1 MAKPLQLR
9 PALLAFVTFVIFCSN
24 SGQTGSLKKAFTEGD
39 ENEGE
44 AGRIRKAEREETKE
58 TSLWLVRC
66 LGTGKRN
73 GRNVHGRSM
82 GVKRQLRAA
91 GVGDIDVGPVTEA
104 NLSDQLLETS
114 GNPF

>member
-1 MAKPLQLR
+1 MEVEENQPEENGFSNRHVSTTFIPPL
-9 PALLAFVTFVIFCSN
+9 
-24 SGQTGSLKKAFTEGD
+24 TEGN

-44 AGRIRKAEREETKE
+44 DGRIRKAEREETKE

-114 GNPF
+114 GNPLLIENQT